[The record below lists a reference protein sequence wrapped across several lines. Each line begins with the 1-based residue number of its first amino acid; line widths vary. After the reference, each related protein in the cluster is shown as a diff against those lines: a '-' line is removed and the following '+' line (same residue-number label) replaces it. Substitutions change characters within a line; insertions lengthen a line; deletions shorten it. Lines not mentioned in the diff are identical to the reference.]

1 MLGGQAIEDTARFAG
16 QRKQFMTQ
24 EPATRNL
31 AALFALAAFALLS
44 PTTARTAPPTKPP
57 PLSAADKAHILGDTF
72 TVVRTVKQ
80 IPAAVQKALGLHA
93 KDPLNGMAD
102 AGQKFQES
110 DFIQDPK
117 LPFRRLVF
125 AAVNARYCLV
135 YYELGGIAYRHEVAL
150 YRLQGGKAVAA
161 WRGELNSAYRPATLA
176 QLRLVIQHGKYNQ
189 SNY

>member
-1 MLGGQAIEDTARFAG
+1 M
-16 QRKQFMTQ
+16 KK
-24 EPATRNL
+24 L
-31 AALFALAAFALLS
+31 AALFALAALALLS
-44 PTTARTAPPTKPP
+44 PTAVQAGDTAPPP
-57 PLSAADKAHILGDTF
+57 PLTAADKAHVLGDTF
-72 TVVRTVKQ
+72 TVVKTVKQ
-80 IPAAVQKALGLHA
+80 IPAAVQKALGLPA
-93 KDPLNGMAD
+93 ADPLSGMTDPGKPFEVGD
-102 AGQKFQES
+102 AVSG
-110 DFIQDPK
+110 K